1 MLVDFEKANLDH
13 MSLPRTVV
21 IGSGPVGLAVAT
33 GLRRRGV
40 PVTLVESG
48 PAAASAESDLN
59 DGDVLGLP
67 FTGIGER
74 GRGLGGG
81 TSQWAGQCIRFD
93 SSDLQK
99 REWVDGSGWPI
110 GYDDL
115 TPFYSEAEQYFDV
128 TADGYLGRVWRDFG
142 LEPGTM
148 IDTDVSVRFSVF
160 ARQPQI
166 FDRDRRR
173 WADDADCW
181 MICNATVVSLRR
193 DGSRIAGVTI
203 RSRNGRS
210 LAIPSDAV
218 VLCVG
223 GIEAP
228 RMLLEPTA
236 DFPSGVVSGN
246 RHVGKHL
253 QDHPNIA
260 IGSLGEYA
268 PGQGFAGVTRY
279 LSPLYRRGRRYL
291 PRLVLSTAQQRELR
305 VLNSCAIAMFE
316 WPAES
321 VTQNLRELQL
331 AVSGRRFDLT
341 LTSRLGR
348 ALRDP
353 VTISRT
359 ARARL
364 RGGSYGELPSAVAL
378 RGFVEQDPMTCSS
391 VSLSSRSDAF
401 GRPLAAV
408 NWQVG
413 ERERETLLAL
423 ALEIDA
429 YLALN
434 RIGRVV
440 TSDALRQPG
449 DAWKSGLRDNQHH
462 VGTAR
467 MAASERHGVVDAN
480 GKVFGIA
487 NLYVSG
493 GAVMPTGSHANPT
506 LTMTALGFRLA
517 AHLARAAITVPTVG
531 GSMRDASSGD
541 RRSDSSVVTKPHPAP
556 SPKWP

>member
-1 MLVDFEKANLDH
+1 MIVDFQTANLDNT
-13 MSLPRTVV
+13 SLPRTVV
-21 IGSGPVGLAVAT
+21 VGSGPVGLAVAT

-40 PVTLVESG
+40 PVTVVESG
-48 PAAASAESDLN
+48 PAASSAMSDLN

-67 FTGIGER
+67 FTGMFDR

-81 TSQWAGQCIRFD
+81 SSQWAGQCLRFHSAD
-93 SSDLQK
+93 FQE
-99 REWVDGSGWPI
+99 REWVGGSGWPI

-115 TPFYSEAEQYFDV
+115 APFYSEAEQYFDV
-128 TADGYLGRVWRDFG
+128 TADGYFARVWRDFG

-148 IDTDVSVRFSVF
+148 VDSDVFVRFSVF

-173 WADDADCW
+173 WAGDKDCW
-181 MICNATVVSLRR
+181 LLSNATVTSFRR
-193 DGSRIAGVTI
+193 DGSRVDGVVVS
-203 RSRNGRS
+203 SRDGRT
-210 LAIPSDAV
+210 LTIPSETV

-228 RMLLEPTA
+228 RMLLEPMK
-236 DFPSGVVSGN
+236 DFPSGVASGN

-253 QDHPNIA
+253 QDHPNLP
-260 IGSLGEYA
+260 IGTLNEYVPGEGLG
-268 PGQGFAGVTRY
+268 GVTRF
-279 LSPLYRRGRRYL
+279 LSPFHRRGRRYL
-291 PRLVLSTAQQRELR
+291 PRLVMSAARQRESR

-321 VTQNLRELQL
+321 VTQNLRELQS
-331 AVSGRRFDLT
+331 AMAGRRFDLT

-348 ALRDP
+348 AMKDP
-353 VTISRT
+353 RAFSRT
-359 ARARL
+359 ASARL
-364 RGGSYGELPSAVAL
+364 RGRSSGELPSAVHL
-378 RGFVEQDPMTCSS
+378 HGFVEQDPMTCSS
-391 VSLSSRSDAF
+391 VSLSSRMDSF

-423 ALEIDA
+423 GLEIDS

-434 RIGRVV
+434 RIGRVDIPA
-440 TSDALRQPG
+440 SLRESG
-449 DAWKSGLRDNQHH
+449 DEWKYGLHDNQHH

-467 MAASERHGVVDAN
+467 MAASERQGVVDPN
-480 GKVFGIA
+480 GKIFGLS

-493 GAVMPTGSHANPT
+493 GAVMPTGSYANPT

-517 AHLARAAITVPTVG
+517 AHLT
-531 GSMRDASSGD
+531 
-541 RRSDSSVVTKPHPAP
+541 RRRETRQNLGL
-556 SPKWP
+556 